1 MAVLAESVQTEH
13 ILFLEGLERLGLYLL
28 SIELLRLEF
37 FASILRSLLL
47 VLLHLLM
54 LSSQLVLLLLLLHHG
69 LIVFDGFFE
78 SIIEETAVVD
88 KGHGHIATKT
98 RDLLEVHSF
107 FTHHFFDKAMFERVD
122 DILFLLLLLFLLT
135 SCSRYSL
142 VILLIEDLMRDRCL
156 FCSEHAV
163 DHEFV
168 TFARMHELNHFGS
181 VLVLVSRVIGIV
193 LDLSCRID
201 ELADVDAL
209 SFGLP
214 LDKVDQLLEVV
225 LEVMARLQLFD
236 EGFTF
241 TLHVSGR

>member
-1 MAVLAESVQTEH
+1 MAVLAEGVKTEH
-13 ILFLEGLERLGLYLL
+13 ILFLEGLESLGLDLL
-28 SIELLRLEF
+28 SIELLWLEL

-54 LSSQLVLLLLLLHHG
+54 LSSQLVLLLLLLQNG
-69 LIVFDGFFE
+69 LIVLDGFFE
-78 SIIEETAVVD
+78 RLIKEAAVVD
-88 KGHGHIATKT
+88 KGHGHIATET
-98 RDLLEVHSF
+98 RDLLEVHSL

-122 DILFLLLLLFLLT
+122 DILFFLLLLFLLT

-156 FCSEHAV
+156 FCREYAV

-168 TFARMHELNHFGS
+168 ALASMHELDDFGS
-181 VLVLVSRVIGIV
+181 VLVLVSRIISIV
-193 LDLSCRID
+193 LDLSGRID

-214 LDKVDQLLEVV
+214 LDKVDQLLEVI
-225 LEVMARLQLFD
+225 LKVMACLQRFD
-236 EGFTF
+236 EVFTF